1 MARVRRSYLILL
13 IAVCLVVFLAVSAI
27 LARVF
32 SIDGAERSAITGL
45 IQAEAK
51 GDQAGMIKQLY
62 HCGDPA
68 CRQRAAYDA
77 GKLKL
82 PGSVSIILINP
93 SAGFSLTGTIGTAR
107 VAWNAGNSLPV
118 VQCVKV
124 QRAGNAL
131 SGLRVRLLEIGK
143 RIKSDTACPAK
154 Y

>member
-1 MARVRRSYLILL
+1 MRRSYLILL
-13 IAVCLVVFLAVSAI
+13 IAVCLVVFLGVSAI

-32 SIDGAERSAITGL
+32 SIDGAERAAITAL
-45 IQAEAK
+45 VQAEAR

-68 CRQRAAYDA
+68 CRQRVAYDA
-77 GKLKL
+77 ARLRL
-82 PGSVSIILINP
+82 PGGVSIILINP
-93 SAGFSLTGTIGTAR
+93 SAGFSLTGSTGTAR
-107 VAWNAGNSLPV
+107 VAWSAGNSLPV

-131 SGLRVRLLEIGK
+131 SGLRIRLLKIGK

>member
-1 MARVRRSYLILL
+1 VRRSYLILL

>member
-1 MARVRRSYLILL
+1 
-13 IAVCLVVFLAVSAI
+13 
-27 LARVF
+27 
-32 SIDGAERSAITGL
+32 
-45 IQAEAK
+45 
-51 GDQAGMIKQLY
+51 MIRQLY
-62 HCGDPA
+62 HCDNPA
-68 CRQRAAYDA
+68 CRQRVADDA
-77 GKLKL
+77 GRLKL

-93 SAGFSLTGTIGTAR
+93 SAGFSLTGTTGTAR

-131 SGLRVRLLEIGK
+131 SGLGIRLLEIGK

>member
-1 MARVRRSYLILL
+1 MRRSYLIAL
-13 IAVCLVVFLAVSAI
+13 IAVCLVVFLLVSAI

-32 SIDGAERSAITGL
+32 SIDGAERSAITSL
-45 IQAEAK
+45 IQAEAR
-51 GDQAGMIKQLY
+51 GDQAGMIRQLY

-68 CRQRAAYDA
+68 CRQRVAYDA
-77 GKLKL
+77 GKLRL
-82 PGSVSIILINP
+82 PGRVSIILINP
-93 SAGFSLTGTIGTAR
+93 SAGFSLSGTTGTAR

-118 VQCVKV
+118 VQCVRV

-131 SGLRVRLLEIGK
+131 SGLRIRLLELGK